1 MAFKMRSGNKS
12 SFKDMGSSPAKNTI
26 NLGSKLNTETELY
39 TPKIGSYKRQLD
51 RDASDAAQQKV
62 NEEAIK
68 NAKQDEKIKKNSKKI
83 KPTKA
88 EEETAA
94 RKSRTES
101 MNSMPWN
108 KDVKEKLADKTKTA
122 TSKREQRANY
132 KAAKENARED
142 GKITKEE
149 RRSINRD
156 RDKVRQ
162 ETAAAKGTQ
171 SLSFNLK
178 NAVLGGQG
186 LQAGFDIGSKAE
198 KIQAKMDRQDA
209 NRTSKAKAK
218 ATKKETNNKATE
230 RRSKTTI
237 GRINNKV
244 REGITGLPGKV
255 VKAVKNAVKPS
266 KTKPTTV
273 TPTTVTP
280 TVAPTTTS
288 TTSTTKKTTVKKKQN
303 QNEGNDPK
311 NEITIKPNKVRKT
324 YDGSKTTT
332 PPPNVEKE
340 VKEADAKKPKALAP
354 TVARE
359 RSKGNLV
366 VNQELMNKKV
376 PKIQK
381 PVATVENKTTPKPV
395 VKKSTN
401 EKVSLNSKTSG
412 PRAVVKKKVKEVL
425 VKSNKMDYAN
435 SLLKK

>member
-39 TPKIGSYKRQLD
+39 TPKIGDYKRQLD

-108 KDVKEKLADKTKTA
+108 KEVKEKLADKTKTA

-237 GRINNKV
+237 GKINNKV
-244 REGITGLPGKV
+244 REGITGLPRKV
-255 VKAVKNAVKPS
+255 VKAVKNVVS
-266 KTKPTTV
+266 KTKPT
-273 TPTTVTP
+273 
-280 TVAPTTTS
+280 

-311 NEITIKPNKVRKT
+311 NEITIKPNKVSKT

-332 PPPNVEKE
+332 PPPSVKKE
-340 VKEADAKKPKALAP
+340 VKKADAKKPVVEKKQFKKIDTKLNAK
-354 TVARE
+354 VS
-359 RSKGNLV
+359 SKD
-366 VNQELMNKKV
+366 VNISGKKV
-376 PKIQK
+376 
-381 PVATVENKTTPKPV
+381 E
-395 VKKSTN
+395 VKNDMRVKN
-401 EKVSLNSKTSG
+401 RVKGDLEKQITKEKLIG
-412 PRAVVKKKVKEVL
+412 PR
-425 VKSNKMDYAN
+425 NK
-435 SLLKK
+435 